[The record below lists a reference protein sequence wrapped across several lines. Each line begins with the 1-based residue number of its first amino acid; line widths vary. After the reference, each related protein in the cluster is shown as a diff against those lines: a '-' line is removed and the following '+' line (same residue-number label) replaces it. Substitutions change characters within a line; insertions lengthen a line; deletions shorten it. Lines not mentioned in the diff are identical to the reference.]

1 MIRLAWRLRTGG
13 TAEERAAKRL
23 FAFSIVYLF
32 ALFAAYLAQKGL
44 MAHLQ

>member
-13 TAEERAAKRL
+13 MAEERAARRL

-32 ALFAAYLAQKGL
+32 LLFAAYLLQKEL
-44 MAHLQ
+44 TAHF